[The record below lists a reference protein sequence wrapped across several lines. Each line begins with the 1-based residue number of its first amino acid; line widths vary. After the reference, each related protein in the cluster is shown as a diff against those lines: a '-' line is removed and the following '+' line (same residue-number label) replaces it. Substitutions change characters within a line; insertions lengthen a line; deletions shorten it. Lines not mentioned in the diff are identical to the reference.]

1 MKFNSP
7 SFFPSHFQIG
17 KAETLLCLARN
28 SFEAGFLNQGETHCQ
43 KVINTIEKSLLVR
56 EDLALQYDILSCCNL
71 LLINHMSE
79 MSGDDRINTILIGI
93 KNTNRALAINCDSQY
108 YWHHLGIF
116 YWHLYQATGEQRNQ
130 LKAVQAI
137 LNSIRL
143 NPRNSNVWNTLGVIA
158 GDHLSVSQHCLL
170 KSIKLCS
177 ATTEMQW
184 SNLGVVYMKDAAL
197 CVNLEDDLTFR
208 AHKCFNESQAQNPN
222 YVNGWVGQALIAENV
237 NHSSTLDLLR
247 HCNALKYHPVPTI
260 RFAYHLLLDTNQPA
274 NQTDLLNLAIDNMR
288 IYSQKKA
295 NDPLA
300 LNLLGCLY
308 ERSGYRRTAYG
319 LFERALQHSRTE
331 YAKELIQINYLRN
344 AAYYKRPDDLRLVMD
359 EQLYKTDWHPATYLC
374 LANLRDGRYEEASA
388 CLEHA
393 LSLVDSGSYLCFLI
407 NSLQYLLAERLQ
419 RPADARFNTEMIQTN
434 EPLRTVFIVQLML
447 SRSYSP
453 ALKALIDV
461 ILIQPNLI
469 DMLLIST
476 FTAAEQ
482 PVNFA
487 QDFQGLPQTW
497 IKQALDYLISPTAN
511 AKDDLKEFNR
521 IYRNFISCQTVKPKQ
536 LVGYHILLS
545 LNLVESE
552 NEDCLRKCLMNMQ
565 TAYYLMP
572 FDSTVRR
579 LFESIR
585 RITGK
590 ELASR
595 SLLDELGMSLNEF
608 LVFVLEFLQ

>member
-1 MKFNSP
+1 M
-7 SFFPSHFQIG
+7 
-17 KAETLLCLARN
+17 
-28 SFEAGFLNQGETHCQ
+28 
-43 KVINTIEKSLLVR
+43 INTIEKSLLVR

-71 LLINHMSE
+71 LLVNHMSD
-79 MSGDDRINTILIGI
+79 MSGDDKINTILIGI
-93 KNTNRALAINCDSQY
+93 KNTNRALAINSDSQY

-116 YWHLYQATGEQRNQ
+116 YWHLYQATGEKRNQ
-130 LKAVQAI
+130 LKSIQAL
-137 LNSIRL
+137 LNSIKL
-143 NPRNSNVWNTLGVIA
+143 NPRNANVWNTLGVIA

-170 KSIKLCS
+170 NSIKLCA

-197 CVNLEDDLTFR
+197 CVNLEDDLIFR

-222 YVNGWVGQALIAENV
+222 YVNCWIGQALIAENV

-247 HCNALKYHPVPTI
+247 HCNSLKYHPIPTVC
-260 RFAYHLLLDTNQPA
+260 FAYHLLLDTNPNQP
-274 NQTDLLNLAIDNMR
+274 DLFNLAIDHMR
-288 IYSQKKA
+288 IYTQKKA

-308 ERSGYRRTAYG
+308 ERQGYRRTAYE
-319 LFERALQHSRTE
+319 LFERALQHSQVTATE
-331 YAKELIQINYLRN
+331 YAKNHILINYLRN
-344 AAYYKRPDDLRLVMD
+344 AAYRKRANELRLMID
-359 EQLYKTDWHPATYLC
+359 EQLYKTEWQPAVYLC
-374 LANLRDGRYEEASA
+374 LANLRDGQYEEAGA

-393 LSLVDSGSYLCFLI
+393 LELVDPGSYLCFLI
-407 NSLQYLLAERLQ
+407 NALQYLLAERAG
-419 RPADARFNTEMIQTN
+419 RPADVRFSTEMIQAN

-476 FTAAEQ
+476 FAQEQ
-482 PVNFA
+482 LVNFA

-497 IKQALDYLISPTAN
+497 IKQALDYLISPTQN

-521 IYRNFISCQTVKPKQ
+521 IYRNFISCKQIKPKQ
-536 LVGYHILLS
+536 LVGYHILLA

-552 NEDCLRKCLMNMQ
+552 SDECLRKCLVNMQ

-572 FDSTVRR
+572 FDSTIRR
-579 LFESIR
+579 LFEIVH
-585 RITGK
+585 RITAK
-590 ELASR
+590 QLACQ
-595 SLLDELGMSLNEF
+595 SLLEELRKNRAQF